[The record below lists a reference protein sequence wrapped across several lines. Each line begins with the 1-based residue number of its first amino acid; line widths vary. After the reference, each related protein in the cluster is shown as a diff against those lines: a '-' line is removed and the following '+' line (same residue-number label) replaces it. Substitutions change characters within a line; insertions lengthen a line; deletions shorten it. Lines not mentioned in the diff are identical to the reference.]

1 MKRRKFLKLSGG
13 TAAAFLLSSAY
24 VTKNKVINVTIETLI
39 IGSGY
44 GGAVTA
50 LRLAQAGHA
59 STIVEMGLNWN
70 TAGAQYKPFSDM
82 AAPKENSTWLKKKTI
97 APLLNT
103 AVFSNKFTGVL
114 DRVDYKDIKVYV
126 GRGVGGGS
134 LVNGGMAVTPK
145 QNYFAEVFPNLN
157 TEVFYNKYF
166 PKAKAQLG
174 VNEINPDFY
183 KKTDFYKFARVGEK
197 EARKAGFSTLSIPN
211 VYDFGYMEKEDKK
224 QVPRSAFNKEVIY
237 GNNYGKLSLDKTYL
251 NDALKT
257 GLLTILDLHQV
268 DSIKHNADGTFNVYI
283 SVINVHGQIVET
295 KIITCK
301 KLFLSA
307 GSIGTTNLL
316 VAAKGKGDLP
326 NLDNS
331 IGQTWGN
338 NGNIMT
344 GRNFVN
350 TVFNKVI
357 PPQKNSLGRGTGAN
371 QSSIPVIGID
381 NWGNATYPF
390 FAEISPFPMGM
401 EVYTALYLLINKV
414 PTKGYFFWNNS
425 SKSVELKWDKSNWE
439 HAYHN
444 AKYFIDRMIKANGGT
459 RTHLFFNNGFGP
471 DICYHPLGG
480 CVLGQSTDNYG
491 RIKGYKNLYAID
503 GSLVPGAIGVNPFL
517 TITAIAEY
525 CIEDIIAKDF

>member
-1 MKRRKFLKLSGG
+1 MKRRKFIKLSGG
-13 TAAAFLLSSAY
+13 TIASVLLTPVFAVEKPSTDY
-24 VTKNKVINVTIETLI
+24 IENLI

-44 GGAVTA
+44 GGAVAA
-50 LRLAQAGHA
+50 LRLAQAGYA

-70 TAGAQYKPFSDM
+70 TTGAQYKPFSDM
-82 AAPKENSTWLKKKTI
+82 LAPQSNSTWLKEKTI
-97 APLLNT
+97 APLLNIT
-103 AVFSNKFTGVL
+103 EFSEKFTGVL
-114 DRVDYKDIKVYV
+114 DRVDYNEIKVYL

-134 LVNGGMAVTPK
+134 LVNGGMAVTPN
-145 QNYFAEVFPNLN
+145 QQYFAEVFPDLN
-157 TEVFYNKYF
+157 AKDFYIKYF

-174 VNEINPDFY
+174 VNEINQDFY

-197 EARKAGFSTLSIPN
+197 EAQKAGFTTIKVPN

-224 QVPRSAFNKEVIY
+224 LVPRSAFNKEVIY

-251 NDALKT
+251 KDALET
-257 GLLTILDLHQV
+257 GLLTILDLHRV
-268 DSIKHNADGTFNVYI
+268 DSINQNTDGTFNVYI
-283 SVINVHGQIVET
+283 SMINVHGTTIKT
-295 KIITCK
+295 KIVICK

-316 VAAKGKGDLP
+316 VAAKGKSDLH
-326 NLDNS
+326 NLDTS

-350 TVFNKVI
+350 TIFNKVI
-357 PPQKNSLGRGTGAN
+357 PPQKNSLGRGTGVN
-371 QSSIPVIGID
+371 QSSIPVVGID
-381 NWGNATYPF
+381 NWDDEVHPY

-414 PTKGYFFWNNS
+414 PNKGYFFWDS
-425 SKSVELKWDKSNWE
+425 STKSVQLKWDKTNWGN
-439 HAYHN
+439 AYNN
-444 AKYFIDRMIKANGGT
+444 AKNFIDRMIKSNGGT
-459 RTHLFFNNGFGP
+459 RTHLFFDNGFGP

-503 GSLVPGAIGVNPFL
+503 GSLVPGTIGVNPFL
-517 TITAIAEY
+517 TITALSEY
-525 CIEDIIAKDF
+525 CIENIILNDF